1 MTEVTSHPTE
11 LQKSLPGLS
20 LAEVKRLQAKHGPNR
35 LPRAQ
40 GPTVM
45 ALILRQFQNPLAVV
59 LLVAGGIS
67 ILIGGFEEAV
77 MIALVL
83 AINAAL
89 GAFQEWRAEKG
100 AAALHKLLRVRARVI
115 REGETLDIDAEELVP
130 GDVVLLESGD
140 RVPADI
146 RLEWCYG
153 LEVNESFLTGESIPV
168 VKTSKGE
175 GDKILAYAASTVVR
189 GRARGVVE
197 AIATGT
203 AIGRLARDVT
213 DLAPGKSP
221 LQVRMDSFTRLV
233 AVATGGVVLL
243 VGFLGMIL
251 HGSSLLD
258 TFFFGVAL
266 AVSAIPEGLPITLTV
281 ALSVAAA
288 RMARQGVIVRRLEAV
303 EGLGSCTLVASDK
316 TGTLTMNQLTA
327 TELRVLDEPVY
338 RVEGAGFAPEG
349 RVLQGE
355 QAVQAEQNERLTRL
369 ARVAILCNEGSLTL
383 RENEWVGSG
392 DPTDVALLALA
403 EKLGLSIEGTREEL
417 PEVYRVPFEPEL
429 KYAASVHRD
438 GSRLLVAVKGAPE
451 TVLNLSSGIQP
462 APWLVA
468 AEEMAGQGLRVLLL
482 ADSSLPHFDLVPD
495 SFTIDNLEPVALVGM
510 VDPLRPE
517 VPAAVAACK
526 EAGVRVIMVTGDHP
540 VTALAISRQL
550 GMAERPDEVISGA
563 DLKNAEEALDR
574 VRVFARTAPEQKLQ
588 IVQAAQSKGQFVAVT
603 GDGVNDAPAL
613 RAANIGVAMGQ
624 SGTEVAREAANLVI
638 SDDNFA
644 TLVTGIREGRIAYS
658 NVRKVVFLLVST
670 GVAEVAMVVGSFLV
684 GMPVPLMPSQLLW
697 LNLVTNGIQ
706 DKALAFEP
714 AEGDELKRPPRKTSE
729 HVFDRIMTVRV
740 VLSALVMAALGM
752 LTFRWA
758 LESGWEVDAARNLL
772 LFLFVVLEIVQI
784 GNARSETRSA
794 FAIPPWTNPFLF
806 FGSLLALGIHLLA
819 MAHPLGH
826 RFLHT
831 GPLAP
836 GLALKVAA
844 LGLILLLVMEL
855 QKLVSALVGRR

>member
-1 MTEVTSHPTE
+1 M
-11 LQKSLPGLS
+11 
-20 LAEVKRLQAKHGPNR
+20 
-35 LPRAQ
+35 
-40 GPTVM
+40 
-45 ALILRQFQNPLAVV
+45 V
-59 LLVAGGIS
+59 LLVAAGVS
-67 ILIGGFEEAV
+67 IVIGGVDEAV
-77 MIALVL
+77 MIGLVL

-115 REGETLDIDAEELVP
+115 REGETLDVDAEELVP

-140 RVPADI
+140 RVPADV

-213 DLAPGKSP
+213 ELAPGKSP
-221 LQVRMDSFTRLV
+221 LQVRMDSFTRLI

-243 VGFLGMIL
+243 VGFLGMTL
-251 HGSSLLD
+251 HQSSLLD

-266 AVSAIPEGLPITLTV
+266 AVSAIPEGLPITMTV

-316 TGTLTMNQLTA
+316 TGTLTVNQLTA
-327 TELRVLDEPVY
+327 TEARAPDEPVY
-338 RVEGAGFAPEG
+338 QIEGAGFAPEG
-349 RVLQGE
+349 RVLQD
-355 QAVQAEQNERLTRL
+355 QKAVQAEHSERLARL

-383 RENEWVGSG
+383 RDEEWVGSG
-392 DPTDVALLALA
+392 DPTDVALLTLA

-438 GSRLLVAVKGAPE
+438 GHSLLVAVKGAPE
-451 TVLNLSSGIQP
+451 TVLSLSSGVEA
-462 APWLVA
+462 APWLSA
-468 AEEMAGQGLRVLLL
+468 AEEMARQGLRVLLL
-482 ADSSLPHFDLVPD
+482 ADSTLPHFDLAPD
-495 SFTIDNLEPVALVGM
+495 EFKIENLEPVALVGM

-517 VPAAVAACK
+517 VPDAVAACK
-526 EAGVRVIMVTGDHP
+526 QAGVRVIMVTGDHP

-550 GMAERPDEVISGA
+550 GLAERPDEVISGSE
-563 DLKNAEEALDR
+563 LKNPEEALDR
-574 VRVFARTAPEQKLQ
+574 VRVFARTAPEQKLE
-588 IVQAAQSKGQFVAVT
+588 IVQAAQSKGHFVAVT

-624 SGTEVAREAANLVI
+624 SGTEVAREAASLVI

-644 TLVTGIREGRIAYS
+644 TLVSGIREGRIAYS

-670 GVAEVAMVVGSFLV
+670 GVAEVLMVVGSFLV

-729 HVFDRIMTVRV
+729 HVFDRIMTLRV
-740 VLSALVMAALGM
+740 VLSALVMALLGM

-758 LESGWEVDAARNLL
+758 LDSGWEVDAARNLL

-784 GNARSETRSA
+784 GNARSEKRSA
-794 FAIPPWTNPFLF
+794 FAIAPWTNPFLF
-806 FGSLLALGIHLLA
+806 FGSLLAFGLHLLA
-819 MAHPLGH
+819 MVHPLGQ

-831 GPLAP
+831 APLDP
-836 GLALKVAA
+836 GLALQVAS
-844 LGLILLLVMEL
+844 LGLLLLLVMEL
-855 QKLVSALVGRR
+855 QKLASHLVSRR